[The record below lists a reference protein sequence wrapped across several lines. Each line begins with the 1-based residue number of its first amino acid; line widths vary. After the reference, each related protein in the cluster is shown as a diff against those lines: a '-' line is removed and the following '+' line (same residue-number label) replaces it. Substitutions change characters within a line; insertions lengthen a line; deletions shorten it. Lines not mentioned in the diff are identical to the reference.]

1 MMFCSFNQF
10 QFDPH
15 ALMGIFKFFK
25 YSILTKY
32 SKEKLPERSQVNL
45 LLEQKRRILQQKIH
59 ILSKNTFV

>member
-1 MMFCSFNQF
+1 MMYCSFTHL

-32 SKEKLPERSQVNL
+32 WKEKFTEPSQVNL